1 LANDGFNRVEGVAL
15 NGVIGS
21 ENNELG
27 NIGLETAKSEQA
39 GIASK
44 TRGKVL
50 FKIKLTG

>member
-39 GIASK
+39 DTSK
-44 TRGKVL
+44 TRGEVL